1 MGAIYR
7 IWNTVNGK
15 SYIGQSYRPY
25 YRIRE
30 HLMPSRRGGS
40 LEIHADLH
48 KYPPDSWKWEILA
61 ESVDERT
68 CKIFAPSLNLS
79 DGLPF
84 SEPNYELWHINLDG
98 LERELIRQYDAISNG
113 YNITPGGYG
122 RDHRQTTDE
131 TDRASRIRKEIYN
144 DIDDYQFQCQHGISR
159 EAYQRQ
165 QQQQRQ
171 REIEHEIE
179 QQRQCDAIYLQ
190 RFGVTYDR
198 YERIIAEHGSW
209 EAYQEHK
216 DNRTGCWVISI
227 AFLIFLIIVRAC

>member
-7 IWNTVNGK
+7 IWNVQNGK

-25 YRIRE
+25 RRIQQ
-30 HLMPSRRGGS
+30 HLTPGS
-40 LEIHADLH
+40 ATGSPAIQKDLLN
-48 KYPPDSWKWEILA
+48 YPPDSWQWEIL
-61 ESVDERT
+61 DNTDRPYLFDT
-68 CKIFAPSLNLS
+68 TTGRHHYFKI
-79 DGLPF
+79 D
-84 SEPNYELWHINLDG
+84 D
-98 LERELIRQYDAISNG
+98 LERRYIREYDSVHNG
-113 YNITPGGYG
+113 YNIMPGGQG
-122 RDHRQTTDE
+122 RSG
-131 TDRASRIRKEIYN
+131 TDRLTADESWRSSHMQREIY
-144 DIDDYQFQCQHGISR
+144 DAIDDYQFRHQHGISR
-159 EAYQRQ
+159 EVYQRQ

-171 REIEHEIE
+171 REIEYEIE
-179 QQRQCDAIYLQ
+179 QQRQRDAVYLQ